1 MREYTWMV
9 WQHNRLVGY
18 VVAYSEW
25 EAYARAAKQYGS
37 HFYIERRNVEN
48 SVLA

>member
-1 MREYTWMV
+1 MKPYTWMV

-25 EAYARAAKQYGS
+25 DAYAKAAKEYGS
-37 HFYIERRNVEN
+37 FFYIERTSVET
-48 SVLA
+48 VLA